1 MLMPDLIDEQILR
14 LATAI
19 GIGFLVGLQREWVT
33 GKRVGL
39 RSFVLIATLGG
50 VSGLLVPELGPW
62 PTVAALVA
70 LAIGLFLHAKSV
82 EDTMGPHGITT
93 EIAALVVFVLGV
105 SVVLGYVTEGVMLG
119 GFVTILLHWKQPL
132 QTLVHKLGSSDFSAI
147 ARFLVVALVV
157 LPILPNQTYGYFAV
171 LNPYQI
177 WLMVVL
183 VVAINL
189 GGYIV
194 LRIVG
199 TRSGATVAGAL
210 GGLISSTAT
219 TVSYA
224 GKTKGN
230 GSLNAVAAI
239 VICVAST
246 IVYGRILL
254 EISVVAPGLLAYTL
268 WPLILFSVFM
278 IIVVGVIVS
287 RVPTEQIETPETD
300 NPAQLKVAL
309 TFAGLYAIVIFAV
322 AAVKELFGDQW
333 IYLVSA
339 LSGLTDVD
347 ALTLSVSQLFQTGT
361 LDGMTAGRAIF
372 LASLSNL
379 VFKWGVVL
387 TLGNQQ
393 LKKWISAAFGTAI
406 VVGLLILIIW
416 PENPI

>member
-1 MLMPDLIDEQILR
+1 MLGQIDEQILR
-14 LATAI
+14 LAVAI
-19 GIGFLVGLQREWVT
+19 GIGFLVGLQREWTT
-33 GKRVGL
+33 GKRIGL

-50 VSGLLVPELGPW
+50 VSGLLVTDLGPW
-62 PTVAALVA
+62 PPVAALVA
-70 LAIGLFLHAKSV
+70 LAFGLFLHAKSV
-82 EDTMGPHGITT
+82 EDANGPHGITT
-93 EIAALVVFVLGV
+93 EIAALVVFLLGV
-105 SVVLGYVTEGVMLG
+105 SVVLGYVSEGVVLG
-119 GFVTILLHWKQPL
+119 GFITILLHWKQPL
-132 QTLVHKLGSSDFSAI
+132 QTLVHKIGTNDFAAI

-157 LPILPNQTYGYFAV
+157 LPVLPNQTYGYFSV

-189 GGYIV
+189 AGYIV

-199 TRSGATVAGAL
+199 TRSGATMAGAL

-224 GKTKGN
+224 GKTKDN
-230 GSLNAVAAI
+230 GSLDTVAAI

-246 IVYGRILL
+246 IVYGRVLL

-268 WPLILFSVFM
+268 WPLISFSVFM
-278 IIVVGVIVS
+278 VIMVAVIVS
-287 RVPTEQIETPETD
+287 RVPAERIETPETD

-309 TFAGLYAIVIFAV
+309 TFAGLYAVVIFAV
-322 AAVKELFGDQW
+322 AAVKESFGDQW

-347 ALTLSVSQLFQTGT
+347 ALTLSVSQLFQAGT
-361 LDGMTAGRAIF
+361 LDGETSGRAIF
-372 LASLSNL
+372 VATLSNL

-387 TLGNQQ
+387 TLGTQR
-393 LKKWISAAFGTAI
+393 LKKWISAAFGSA
-406 VVGLLILIIW
+406 VLVGIIILINW